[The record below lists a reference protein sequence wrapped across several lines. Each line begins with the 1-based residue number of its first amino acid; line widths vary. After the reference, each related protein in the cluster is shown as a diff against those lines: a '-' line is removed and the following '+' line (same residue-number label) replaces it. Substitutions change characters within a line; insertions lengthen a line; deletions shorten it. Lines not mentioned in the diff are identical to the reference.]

1 MNRVDPGLGRE
12 FSGGFPIRGGIR
24 GILFVP
30 CFPPCTLFVRVDL
43 KGDLRVFDGLRRV
56 KEGFLITPFF
66 QYILHSYN
74 ILISQAKKP
83 KPN

>member
-1 MNRVDPGLGRE
+1 MDIRIFWRNFEGVVNRVDPGLGWE

-43 KGDLRVFDGLRRV
+43 KGDLRVF
-56 KEGFLITPFF
+56 
-66 QYILHSYN
+66 
-74 ILISQAKKP
+74 
-83 KPN
+83 